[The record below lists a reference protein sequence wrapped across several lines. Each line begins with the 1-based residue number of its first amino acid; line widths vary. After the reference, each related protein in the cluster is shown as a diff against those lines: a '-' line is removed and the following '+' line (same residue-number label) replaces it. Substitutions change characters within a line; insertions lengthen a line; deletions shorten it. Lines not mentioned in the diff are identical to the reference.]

1 MVSLTVPYNHTPMLL
16 VRGQDGRSQGPVGR
30 AARGM
35 EAARAPS
42 IAPGGLQGLA
52 LGKPLPR
59 PVTLN
64 DSATGRRGCLREF
77 LGPGEQ
83 VGGGRTAGPL
93 WGQQG
98 QETSTQQTPGG
109 WAGD

>member
-1 MVSLTVPYNHTPMLL
+1 M
-16 VRGQDGRSQGPVGR
+16 GR

-42 IAPGGLQGLA
+42 IAPVGCSGSHWVS
-52 LGKPLPR
+52 PC
-59 PVTLN
+59 PVILN

-109 WAGD
+109 

>member
-16 VRGQDGRSQGPVGR
+16 VRGQGGRSQGPVGR
-30 AARGM
+30 VARGM

-42 IAPGGLQGLA
+42 LAPGGLQGLA
-52 LGKPLPR
+52 LGKPLP
-59 PVTLN
+59 VILN

-77 LGPGEQ
+77 LGPGGQ
-83 VGGGRTAGPL
+83 VGGGRTEGPL